1 MKVNYI
7 YLSVGPDARDLRRK
21 AHFGPSMEFRSWG
34 SPPVDLLEILSAAD
48 RDPVPAKPPKPPQN
62 RTFPNRRFVPKPAVS
77 KRNKQRSYST
87 TSSASASSVF
97 GMLSPI
103 ALAVFRL
110 STNRKCV
117 GCSTG
122 RSAGLVPLK
131 M

>member
-7 YLSVGPDARDLRRK
+7 YLSVCPDARDLRRK
-21 AHFGPSMEFRSWG
+21 AHFGSSMEFRSWG
-34 SPPVDLLEILSAAD
+34 SPPVDLLEILSAVD
-48 RDPVPAKPPKPPQN
+48 RATVPAYPPKAAKK
-62 RTFPNRRFVPKPAVS
+62 RTSPTRRFVPKPAAS

-122 RSAGLVPLK
+122 RSAG
-131 M
+131 